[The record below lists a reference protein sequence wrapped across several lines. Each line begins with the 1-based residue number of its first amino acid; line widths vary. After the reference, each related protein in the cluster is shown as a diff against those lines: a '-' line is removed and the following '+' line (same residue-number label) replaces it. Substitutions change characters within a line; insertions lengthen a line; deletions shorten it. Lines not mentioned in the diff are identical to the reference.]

1 MNVLLVVMKAESTRT
16 KPGQNPE
23 DRNVQNGFQWKLVQK
38 EDHPVSI
45 VGKSISEI
53 CSFILFR

>member
-1 MNVLLVVMKAESTRT
+1 MNVLLVVMEAESTRT

-38 EDHPVSI
+38 IIPVSI
-45 VGKSISEI
+45 VGKSISKI